1 MPLQVYL
8 RKVAKEI
15 REAERG
21 GEGWKR
27 WRSRLEKK
35 KGNKYDTIV
44 VLKFNL
50 LAILVKVTKVT

>member
-8 RKVAKEI
+8 GKVAKEVK
-15 REAERG
+15 EG